1 MRKGYIL
8 LACALSALTAP
19 AQDKWQGSVEFEP
32 TFWTYKG
39 ATPSLGL
46 NFTATRSVNEIMSLG
61 FGLGIAESAKFQ
73 GNPTMPVF
81 IRAHVEQSSAE
92 RKLSP
97 FVNLDLGYS
106 MNFDNFDYGA
116 VIINP
121 TVGVR
126 YGHVSLGVGYMGSIG
141 TWSGAKMSS
150 GINLRLAYHFGYHKP
165 DPNSPLRRFCRKLEF
180 SFDLGTD
187 IPFISPVKNE
197 TEWARQQLWYY
208 DDPLEPAEFR
218 ATARQFFM
226 PGPSASASLLY
237 PVWKNLYLGLNLSFN
252 SIASRKLP
260 IDKIYK
266 DGKELPVSEYGE
278 ERLYGYGFHSNGNKI
293 EKEAATD
300 FFYNLTLNARIKYKI
315 KELTFGKGFYPFAQI
330 DLGGTVYNSNDYR
343 HRKGFNFAP
352 AIGLSKDVRG
362 GKSSIDLTI
371 GLSTLRC
378 TKYIATDHWEVQARN
393 YQHYEIMPSLDEV
406 GYKNTNTLR
415 IAIGY
420 TF

>member
-197 TEWARQQLWYY
+197 TEWARHEAPYGYY
-208 DDPLEPAEFR
+208 SYYNILDPLDPAEFR
-218 ATARQFFM
+218 ATSRQFYM
-226 PGPSASASLLY
+226 PGPSASVSLLY
-237 PVWKNLYLGLNLSFN
+237 PVWKNLYLGVNLGFN
-252 SIASRKLP
+252 SIVSRKLP

-266 DGKELPVSEYGE
+266 DGKELPASKYRE
-278 ERLYGYGFHSNGNKI
+278 EKLHGKKKLTQI
-293 EKEAATD
+293 
-300 FFYNLTLNARIKYKI
+300 FFT
-315 KELTFGKGFYPFAQI
+315 T
-330 DLGGTVYNSNDYR
+330 
-343 HRKGFNFAP
+343 
-352 AIGLSKDVRG
+352 
-362 GKSSIDLTI
+362 
-371 GLSTLRC
+371 
-378 TKYIATDHWEVQARN
+378 
-393 YQHYEIMPSLDEV
+393 
-406 GYKNTNTLR
+406 
-415 IAIGY
+415 
-420 TF
+420 